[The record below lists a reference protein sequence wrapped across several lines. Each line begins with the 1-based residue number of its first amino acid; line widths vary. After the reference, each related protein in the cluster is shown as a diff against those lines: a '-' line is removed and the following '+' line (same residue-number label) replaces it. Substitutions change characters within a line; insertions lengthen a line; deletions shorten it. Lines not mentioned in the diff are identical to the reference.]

1 MDPEYS
7 LQDVARCGLCE
18 NPVPTMY
25 CDICKLNLCK
35 PCVGEHLSEES
46 TDHKIVPFKKR
57 GSTLYC
63 TKHSTKL
70 CELLCE
76 QCDISICVHCIS
88 SGEHLGHKQVD
99 IVKYVESKGEALQID
114 LKELENSIYPKYQ
127 EIACNILVWKAD
139 LSENTKKLKT
149 VLDEQGKNLHREI
162 DNAIKKLKT
171 DVDETENKYLSV
183 LDKHEDEI
191 KRKISEIIQNIAD
204 VKKLLCSNDVSLVSS
219 YKSSIAKFRRLPSKI
234 TVSLPSLSSQKINEQ
249 QIYEQF
255 GILSAVGITPE
266 DCASTSNSLKSMFSQ
281 PDKRQLRE
289 EEDMDEIPSSTSS
302 PGVIRIDAV
311 CGPVTFRTKRPGA
324 AKRYS
329 NKALEWVRV
338 TAQV

>member
-1 MDPEYS
+1 M
-7 LQDVARCGLCE
+7 
-18 NPVPTMY
+18 
-25 CDICKLNLCK
+25 
-35 PCVGEHLSEES
+35 
-46 TDHKIVPFKKR
+46 
-57 GSTLYC
+57 
-63 TKHSTKL
+63 
-70 CELLCE
+70 
-76 QCDISICVHCIS
+76 
-88 SGEHLGHKQVD
+88 
-99 IVKYVESKGEALQID
+99 
-114 LKELENSIYPKYQ
+114 
-127 EIACNILVWKAD
+127 
-139 LSENTKKLKT
+139 SENTKKLKT

-302 PGVIRIDAV
+302 PGVIRIDAD

-329 NKALEWVRV
+329 NKALEWYNIGSQEDEIHCPKCNR
-338 TAQV
+338 TCPDMGFLQIHLSSHNIKSRPTDL